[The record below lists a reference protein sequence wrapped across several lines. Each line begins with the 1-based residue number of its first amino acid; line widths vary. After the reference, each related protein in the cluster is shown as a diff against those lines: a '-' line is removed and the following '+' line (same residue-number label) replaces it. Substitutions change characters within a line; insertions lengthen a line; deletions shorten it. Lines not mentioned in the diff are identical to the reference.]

1 MDTRPLASLC
11 ITCYNQARYI
21 RAAVQSALDQTYSPL
36 EIIICDD
43 CSTDGTDSII
53 EELIARYKG
62 GHKVVFKRNESNM
75 NVIKNYEQAFKM
87 AHGQL
92 LITGAG
98 DDISMPNRI
107 EVIVR
112 AWIKNGKQAK
122 VIHHAMITI
131 DRKGRCIG
139 CANARESYRPLGA
152 CSAYTRDVFDF
163 YPEVKEP
170 GAYED
175 MVFCARACLLGDTL
189 RLSDRLVCYRYD
201 GLSSSSFRRYNLCVS
216 GSRRELVSQIQMAN
230 DVAFAR
236 GKVDDARLL
245 QVEGNN
251 LRRKK
256 EAEDRLLFFTSRGVM
271 KRFSIARRLHLPSR
285 GWGFWATTVFVLPRF
300 FASPLSYLYL
310 QWRRFKALYVNNW
323 RNPPKEY
330 LKVADL
336 CRWSNC

>member
-21 RAAVQSALDQTYSPL
+21 RASVQSALEQTYSPL

-43 CSTDGTDSII
+43 CSTDGTDRII
-53 EELIARYKG
+53 GEMVSKYNGA
-62 GHKVVFKRNESNM
+62 HKVIFKRNEINL
-75 NVIKNYEQAFKM
+75 NVVRNYEQAFNM
-87 AHGQL
+87 AHGEL
-92 LITGAG
+92 VITGAG
-98 DDISMPNRI
+98 DDISMPNRTD
-107 EVIVR
+107 VIMR
-112 AWIKNGKQAK
+112 AWIADGKRAK

-131 DRKGRCIG
+131 DRRGRCIG
-139 CANARESYRPLGA
+139 WANARESYCPLGA
-152 CSAYTRDVFDF
+152 CSAYSRDVFPF
-163 YPEVKEP
+163 FPKVVEA

-216 GSRRELVSQIQMAN
+216 GSRRELVSQIQMAS

-236 GKVDDARLL
+236 GKVDGARLL

-256 EAEDRLLFFTSRGVM
+256 EAEERLLFFTGHGVM

-285 GWGFWATTVFVLPRF
+285 GWGFWATTIFVLPRF
-300 FASPLSYLYL
+300 LASPLSYLYL
-310 QWRRFKALYVNNW
+310 RWRRFKALYVNNW

-330 LKVADL
+330 LKMADL
-336 CRWSNC
+336 CRCCK